1 MRAGGAAPAGGDRSR
16 GGAVEFTIVC
26 FDIADDRRRRR
37 VVRVLEAFAWRAQE
51 SVFEAWLDARARRR
65 LLSLLAACID
75 ASEDRIALYALAPT
89 DHADVVS
96 LGRGLP
102 VDDFRHALS

>member
-1 MRAGGAAPAGGDRSR
+1 MRAGGAASTGGDRSR
-16 GGAVEFTIVC
+16 GGAVEFTVIC

-37 VVRVLEAFAWRAQE
+37 VVRAIEAFAWRAQE

-65 LLSLLAACID
+65 LLALLAARID
-75 ASEDRIALYALAPT
+75 AGADRIALYALAPS

-102 VDDFRHALS
+102 VNDFRHALS